1 MDFCRFGEKFM
12 EQISYYVSAAS
23 FVLVIVCW
31 FIFAG
36 TFLLRKK
43 PKSSPEKIRAP
54 KSFIGIALQGVSFGL
69 VWALHRTPVFSPFID
84 SQYVLNIILQVLAVL
99 LAGASVWM
107 ANSAIKELGKQ
118 WSFQAR
124 LIEDHKLV
132 TSGVYQIVRHP
143 IYAAMLGTMLATA
156 IVLSHWLILIIA
168 AVIFVIG
175 TKIRTVAE
183 EKLLRDAFPD
193 EFDEYAAKVPAF
205 IPFVKI

>member
-1 MDFCRFGEKFM
+1 M
-12 EQISYYVSAAS
+12 EQISYYVSAVS
-23 FVLVIVCW
+23 FGTVIICW

-43 PKSSPEKIRAP
+43 PESAPDAKRAP

-69 VWALHRTPVFSPFID
+69 VWAFHRTSFLSPFID
-84 SQYVLNIILQVLAVL
+84 SQYILNVILQILAIFLAV
-99 LAGASVWM
+99 GSVWM

-132 TSGVYQIVRHP
+132 TGGVYQIVRHP
-143 IYAAMLGTMLATA
+143 IYAAMLGKLLATGL
-156 IVLSHWLILIIA
+156 ILSHWLVLIIA
-168 AVIFVIG
+168 VVIFIIG

-193 EFDEYAAKVPAF
+193 EYNEYAAKVPAF